1 MSGSTPR
8 DDPLWLWV
16 RHGAEQKKHTGAY
29 VGYVGYAA
37 LLACT
42 KQEVSAAQA
51 AVMTGIGEQL
61 VRRLL
66 GQFRAMRLVHRS
78 GWTRPSVRG
87 FDQPLYRI
95 GDEPDTPPRPTRR
108 GSVMPHADH
117 VHVPLP
123 RVKSFGSLVHALQDD
138 CLSMTE
144 LADRTGIAPSR
155 LSEVL
160 SYMASPG
167 LRLIYIA
174 DWKWRDSPGGPP
186 IKLWEFGLD
195 KRNAT
200 KPKASGRGKRDAR
213 RKVEALMSRPRW
225 ENTLA
230 MLRTNSGFKVGLA
243 ASVIKPK
250 TQPKE
255 IA

>member
-1 MSGSTPR
+1 M
-8 DDPLWLWV
+8 WLWV
-16 RHGAEQKKHTGAY
+16 RHGTERKRHTGAY

-51 AVMTGIGEQL
+51 AKMTGIAEPL

-66 GQFRAMRLVHRS
+66 GQFRTMRLVHRS

-87 FDQPLYRI
+87 VDQPLYRI
-95 GDEPDTPPRPTRR
+95 GDEPDVPARPTRK
-108 GSVMPHADH
+108 GGTMPYVDH

-123 RVKSFGSLVHALQDD
+123 RVKSFGDLIHALRDD

-174 DWKWRDSPGGPP
+174 DWKWRDVPGGPP
-186 IKLWEFGLD
+186 IKLWEWGLD

-200 KPKASGRGKRDAR
+200 KPKASGRSRRDAR
-213 RKVEALMSRPRW
+213 RKLDALMAQPRW
-225 ENTLA
+225 VNTLA
-230 MLRTNSGFKVGLA
+230 MLRTASGFKVGLS
-243 ASVIKPK
+243 ASVIKP
-250 TQPKE
+250 QPQPQE